1 MTRGSLR
8 SMLRRALK
16 GTRPI
21 LSGVVKQSARLEMED
36 QLGAMGVLT
45 GVESE
50 PCSTALSIFAF
61 LCQYYIRFLQQVLR
75 VRGGPGNANYP
86 AVVGRLYCAIL
97 NPLTTSLVSAP
108 RGGHS
113 SKTFLADMMS
123 RAGPHQGQ
131 LES

>member
-1 MTRGSLR
+1 
-8 SMLRRALK
+8 MLRRALK
-16 GTRPI
+16 GIRPI

-97 NPLTTSLVSAP
+97 
-108 RGGHS
+108 
-113 SKTFLADMMS
+113 
-123 RAGPHQGQ
+123 GP
-131 LES
+131 